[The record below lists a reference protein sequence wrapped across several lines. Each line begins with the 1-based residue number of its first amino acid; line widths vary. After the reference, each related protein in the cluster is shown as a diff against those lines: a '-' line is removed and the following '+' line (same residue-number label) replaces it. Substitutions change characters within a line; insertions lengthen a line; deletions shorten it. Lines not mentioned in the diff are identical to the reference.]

1 MLLMSQPELSD
12 KDLLQFKL
20 KIMKQTD
27 VLIVSFFLPLLRL
40 KRAFQVLSSSKR
52 QLIKQQVK
60 EKTLL
65 SFYVA
70 EESMLES
77 SLIKVLL
84 F

>member
-1 MLLMSQPELSD
+1 MSQPELSD

>member
-1 MLLMSQPELSD
+1 
-12 KDLLQFKL
+12 
-20 KIMKQTD
+20 MKQTD

-40 KRAFQVLSSSKR
+40 KRAFQELSSSKR